1 MLHSEREKASL
12 GRRVTRAIAAL
23 SAVLVILAAGGCTR
37 SRQAAAT
44 APVRVVGVSAYRLML
59 STVVVSLASD
69 LQRLRTAQAPAAVS
83 SAAAAA
89 EHDVAGDIRTLQGSR
104 GPASAQAAQAA
115 LIAALRQYAT
125 SLGSIGAAA
134 GSDQVCAGYSA
145 AALLSRSTGAARLRQ
160 AQAGAGMPQFL
171 PPPTAATDRRLA
183 NGTLIMAP
191 VPRGLGELTII
202 NTAGTT
208 DAVVGMV
215 LGGRTAMAVY
225 VQAGATR
232 TVRHIGDG
240 VYQVYVTTGADWDA
254 AGRLFTRGCGFE
266 KMNTTFDYVTTT
278 HGNATQYAADQITLT
293 PAADGNVTLSN
304 VPADQFPPPL
314 SPQAQNG
321 PL

>member
-1 MLHSEREKASL
+1 V
-12 GRRVTRAIAAL
+12 GRRTTRSIAAL
-23 SAVLVILAAGGCTR
+23 SAVLVILAAGGCTG
-37 SRQAAAT
+37 SKPAAA
-44 APVRVVGVSAYRLML
+44 AVPVRAVSLSAYRLML

-69 LQRLRTAQAPAAVS
+69 LQRLRSAQAPAAVS

-104 GPASAQAAQAA
+104 GPAQVQAAQTA

-125 SLGSIGAAA
+125 SLDSTAAAA
-134 GSDQVCAGYSA
+134 GSDRVCAGSSA
-145 AALLSRSTGAARLRQ
+145 AALLSRSSGAARLRQ

-171 PPPTAATDRRLA
+171 PSPTAGTGRRLA

-191 VPRGLGELTII
+191 APRGLGELTIV

-215 LGGRTAMAVY
+215 LGDSTAMAVY

-240 VYQVYVTTGADWDA
+240 VYQIYITTGVDWDA
-254 AGRLFTRGCGFE
+254 AGRLFTRDCGFQ

-278 HGNATQYAADQITLT
+278 HGSTTQYAADQITLT
-293 PAADGNVTLSN
+293 PAADGNVTLSQ
-304 VPADQFPPPL
+304 VPADRFPAP
-314 SPQAQNG
+314 
-321 PL
+321 